1 MRKKLRAYVAL
12 ARLNRPVGIYLLLWP
27 TLWSLWLAANGQPQ
41 LSLLIVF
48 LAGVVLTRSA
58 GCILNDCTDRRL
70 DAQVARTSNRPL
82 VTKEL
87 KLTEALILATILLLI
102 AFILVLTTNRRTVLM
117 SVAALALA
125 ASYPWMKRLHHWP
138 QLYLGLAFG
147 WGIPMAWTAQ
157 TNAWPEPAVW
167 LLYCANLCWVVAYD
181 TIYALADREDD
192 LRVGIKSTAVL
203 FGRHDRLLIALFQA
217 AALVLLA
224 ATGAAY
230 HLEHWFYLGLAAATA
245 HAVYQQHL
253 IRRREPENCL
263 RAFTSNAWFGL
274 LIFLGLFL
282 SLPGET

>member
-1 MRKKLRAYVAL
+1 MRKKLQAYVAL
-12 ARLNRPVGIYLLLWP
+12 TRLNRPVGIYLLLWP

-41 LSLLIVF
+41 LSVLIVF

-58 GCILNDCTDRRL
+58 GCILNDCIDRRL
-70 DAQVARTSNRPL
+70 DAQVARTSDRPL
-82 VTKEL
+82 VTEEL
-87 KLTEALILATILLLI
+87 KLTEALILAAILLLI
-102 AFILVLTTNRRTVLM
+102 AFILVLTINHRTVLM

-138 QLYLGLAFG
+138 QLYLGLTFG

-157 TNAWPEPAVW
+157 TDTWPEPAVW
-167 LLYCANLCWVVAYD
+167 LLYLANLCWVIAYD

-192 LRVGIKSTAVL
+192 LRAGIKSTAVL
-203 FGRHDRLLIALFQA
+203 FGRHDRPLIALFQA
-217 AALVLLA
+217 AALVFLA
-224 ATGAAY
+224 AAGGTY
-230 HLEHWFYLGLAAATA
+230 HLGPWFYLGLAAAAA

-274 LIFLGLFL
+274 LIFLGIFL
-282 SLPGET
+282 SLPGEA